1 MTNVSGGELTWPRL
15 LLLLA
20 VLCFVL
26 AAIGVVLPPID
37 LYALGLAFGFGSFAA
52 PNVPLGGS
60 DRIGQERTQPGQ
72 VEPGPEPER

>member
-1 MTNVSGGELTWPRL
+1 MTDVYGGQLTWPRL

-37 LYALGLAFGFGSFAA
+37 LYALGLALGFGSFAA

-60 DRIGQERTQPGQ
+60 DRIGQERPEPSKVQPGPQ
-72 VEPGPEPER
+72 PER